1 MDFKIPQ
8 SYTESVK
15 QIGNSVCPPIAH
27 QIGMALRYEIEKI
40 EECKFHLLKMVKN
53 YHLTKE
59 KASKLEKREKRLL
72 TTIVI

>member
-1 MDFKIPQ
+1 MQGFPIDFNIPQ

-40 EECKFHLLKMVKN
+40 EDCKVPLIEDGQKLS
-53 YHLTKE
+53 LIKE
-59 KASKLEKREKRLL
+59 KA
-72 TTIVI
+72 